1 MVNIEEDGQ
10 SCIQE
15 ANDNWGSDV
24 VAVEKCLYIH
34 KWADGRTVTTPQ
46 LLDNDLTHW
55 SLVNDD
61 SYVDFD
67 SRTKITHG
75 KFL

>member
-1 MVNIEEDGQ
+1 MANIEEDGQ

-15 ANDNWGSDV
+15 VNDNWGSDV
-24 VAVEKCLYIH
+24 VAVEKCLYTH
-34 KWADGRTVTTPQ
+34 KWVDGSTVTIPQ

-55 SLVNDD
+55 FLVNDD
-61 SYVDFD
+61 SYRDLD
-67 SRTKITHG
+67 SSTKITRG

>member
-1 MVNIEEDGQ
+1 MVHIEEDGQ

-24 VAVEKCLYIH
+24 VAVEKCLYTH
-34 KWADGRTVTTPQ
+34 KWVDGRTVTMPQ

-55 SLVNDD
+55 LLVNDD
-61 SYVDFD
+61 SYRDFD
-67 SRTKITHG
+67 SRTKITQD